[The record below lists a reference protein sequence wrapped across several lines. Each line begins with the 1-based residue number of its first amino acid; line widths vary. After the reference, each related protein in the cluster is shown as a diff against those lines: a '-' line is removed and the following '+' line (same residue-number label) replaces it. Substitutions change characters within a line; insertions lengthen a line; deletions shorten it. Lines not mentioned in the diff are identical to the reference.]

1 MQDFIVLET
10 ETERVADSTTTVSTS
25 KISFDIF
32 EIVSRS
38 FFVATSTIT
47 IITTTTDTTTT
58 TDGEISI
65 YFFLDR
71 SFFVC

>member
-58 TDGEISI
+58 DGEISI